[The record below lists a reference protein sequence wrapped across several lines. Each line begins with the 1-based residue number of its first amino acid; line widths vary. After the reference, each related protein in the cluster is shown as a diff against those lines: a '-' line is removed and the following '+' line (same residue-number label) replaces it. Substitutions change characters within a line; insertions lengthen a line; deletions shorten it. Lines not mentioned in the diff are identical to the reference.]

1 MKSLLI
7 PTARLL
13 LPFALTGL
21 ASAQLKTG
29 SNPETIT
36 STANFEVEASSGS
49 KTVIDKTTGNVG
61 IGLTTPSSTLSVA
74 GSLATN
80 YTSVNATTYTVL
92 ATDSVIAWNGTATGT
107 ITLPAA
113 VSGSGNFK
121 GRTYTIKNTSGA
133 YTVAVAASGSETI
146 DSASTYLISP
156 GASATF
162 VSTGATS
169 GTSWTAV
176 GQSSTAGTSFSGGYV
191 SGVDLTGLPSATI
204 NVTLVSSGTATVTAS
219 QVTTAMNSL
228 PSSGGVIVI
237 KIVNSATYTSATHG
251 TTMLSIATPTNVPG
265 RTFYLLLDF
274 STVDVNVDGA
284 YQHPIYLVATSRLYG
299 YSGGYVAPG
308 STSVI
313 LNPQQTP
320 PAFSLKSSPILMF
333 RGTSSDYWLVE
344 TVGGIAY

>member
-204 NVTLVSSGTATVTAS
+204 NVALVNDSTATVTAS

-237 KIVNSATYTSATHG
+237 KITNSTTHG
-251 TTMLSIATPTNVPG
+251 VASHGVSMLNIGTPTNVTG

-274 STVDVNVDGA
+274 STADVTVDGNH
-284 YQHPIYLVATSRLYG
+284 QHYVRISTTSRLYSYKAG
-299 YSGGYVAPG
+299 YASSG
-308 STSVI
+308 SVVTI
-313 LNPQQTP
+313 LDAQQAT